1 MKRRKQHSFDAEAA
15 LKAATLT
22 VIGLLSTWKCHLQDS
37 DRDEVIAE
45 SVAKAWRRRDT
56 YNPEKASLKTWV
68 AQIARNTL
76 LDFLRRTKGI
86 GNDSASGAPVDEG
99 RCGEP
104 ADSDIIGSETLERI
118 QGAIDSLPESYSQV
132 ITLLSEGKGCAEI
145 AEILGCSQNAAAIR
159 CTRAR
164 KALMKKLSD
173 EA

>member
-22 VIGLLSTWKCHLQDS
+22 VIALLSSWKCHIQEC

-45 SVAKAWRRRDT
+45 SVAKAWRRRNT
-56 YNPEKASLKTWV
+56 YNPEKASLRTWV

-76 LDFLRRTKGI
+76 LDFLRRTKSP
-86 GNDSASGAPVDEG
+86 GNDSTPSVPGDDG
-99 RCGEP
+99 RCTEP

>member
-1 MKRRKQHSFDAEAA
+1 MRRRKQHSFDAKAA
-15 LKAATLT
+15 LKAASLT

-76 LDFLRRTKGI
+76 LDFLRRTKGT
-86 GNDSASGAPVDEG
+86 GNDSAPGAPVDEG

-104 ADSDIIGSETLERI
+104 ADSGIIGSETLERI
-118 QGAIDSLPESYSQV
+118 QGAIDSLPGSYSQV

-164 KALMKKLSD
+164 KALMKKLGE

>member
-1 MKRRKQHSFDAEAA
+1 MKRRKQHSFDAKAA
-15 LKAATLT
+15 LKAASLT
-22 VIGLLSTWKCHLQDS
+22 VIGLLSNWKCHLQDS

-56 YNPEKASLKTWV
+56 YDPEKASLKTWV

-76 LDFLRRTKGI
+76 LDFLRRTKGT
-86 GNDSASGAPVDEG
+86 GNDSAPGAPVDEG

-104 ADSDIIGSETLERI
+104 ADSGIIGSETLERI

-164 KALMKKLSD
+164 KALMKKLSE

>member
-1 MKRRKQHSFDAEAA
+1 MKRRKQHSFDANAA
-15 LKAATLT
+15 LKAASLT

-76 LDFLRRTKGI
+76 LDFLRRTKGT
-86 GNDSASGAPVDEG
+86 GNDSAPGAPVDEG

-104 ADSDIIGSETLERI
+104 ADSGIIGSETLERI

>member
-1 MKRRKQHSFDAEAA
+1 MKRRKQHSFDAKAA
-15 LKAATLT
+15 LKAASLT

-76 LDFLRRTKGI
+76 LDFLRRTKGT
-86 GNDSASGAPVDEG
+86 GNDSAPGAPVDEG

-104 ADSDIIGSETLERI
+104 ADSGIIGSETLERI

-164 KALMKKLSD
+164 KARMKKLGE

>member
-1 MKRRKQHSFDAEAA
+1 MKRRKQHSFDAKAA
-15 LKAATLT
+15 LKAASLT

-76 LDFLRRTKGI
+76 LDFLRRTKGT
-86 GNDSASGAPVDEG
+86 GNDSAPGAPVDEG

-104 ADSDIIGSETLERI
+104 ADSGIIGSETLERI

-164 KALMKKLSD
+164 KALMKKLGE

>member
-76 LDFLRRTKGI
+76 LDFLRRTKGT
-86 GNDSASGAPVDEG
+86 GKDSAPGAPVDEG

-104 ADSDIIGSETLERI
+104 ADSGIIGSETLERI

-145 AEILGCSQNAAAIR
+145 AEILGCSQNAASIR

-164 KALMKKLSD
+164 KALMKKLGE

>member
-1 MKRRKQHSFDAEAA
+1 MKRRKQHSFDAKAA
-15 LKAATLT
+15 LKAASLT

-76 LDFLRRTKGI
+76 LDFLRRTKGT
-86 GNDSASGAPVDEG
+86 GNDSAPGAPVDEG

-104 ADSDIIGSETLERI
+104 ADSGIIGSETLERI

-132 ITLLSEGKGCAEI
+132 ITLLSEGEGCAEI

-164 KALMKKLSD
+164 KALMKKLGE

>member
-1 MKRRKQHSFDAEAA
+1 MKRRKQHSFDAKAA
-15 LKAATLT
+15 LKAASLT
-22 VIGLLSTWKCHLQDS
+22 VIGLLSNWKCHLQDS

-76 LDFLRRTKGI
+76 LDFLRRTKGT
-86 GNDSASGAPVDEG
+86 GNDSAPGAPVDEG

-104 ADSDIIGSETLERI
+104 ADSGIIGSETLERI

-164 KALMKKLSD
+164 KALMKKLGE